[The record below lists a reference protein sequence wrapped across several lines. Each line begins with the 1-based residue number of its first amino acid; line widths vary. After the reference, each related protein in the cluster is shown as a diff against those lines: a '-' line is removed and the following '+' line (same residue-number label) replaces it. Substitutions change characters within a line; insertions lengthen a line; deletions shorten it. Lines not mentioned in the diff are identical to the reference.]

1 MASKKLMDL
10 LNAAAAREIQV
21 SIQYVWQHVMV
32 KGIESESVAKVFQE
46 ISVEE
51 MKHYEAIAERIDYLG
66 GRPTV
71 KPTEIKFGETTK
83 EMLQID
89 KKAEEEAIDLYK
101 GIIKVA
107 TQEGD
112 NTTKFLF
119 EDILKQEEEHHY
131 KFKTL
136 LGE

>member
-1 MASKKLMDL
+1 MTSKKLMDL

-21 SIQYVWQHVMV
+21 SIQYVWQHIMV
-32 KGIESESVAKVFQE
+32 RGVESESVAGVFEE
-46 ISVEE
+46 ISRAE

-89 KKAEEEAIDLYK
+89 KRAEEEAIDLYK

-119 EDILKQEEEHHY
+119 EDILKAEEEHHY